1 MGGKGGVASGVRD
14 RLFLKGPRPH
24 LGWRSA
30 QSQPSPRSRHNPM
43 GPPHVIPPTPQNHL
57 MGPPYALFPPTPTVV
72 PPPRTPIGPPTT
84 PPPQN
89 APWDPSPQ
97 YPIPPPPEY
106 PIGPLPPRNPPSF
119 VTLPPYPPIGP
130 LPKRK
135 VHILQWGGGTFITFI
150 TFVPWGLGGG
160 RIYINIYSIYI

>member
-57 MGPPYALFPPTPTVV
+57 MGPPYALFPPPPTVV
-72 PPPRTPIGPPTT
+72 PPPPHPHRTPY
-84 PPPQN
+84 N
-89 APWDPSPQ
+89 APPSKCPM
-97 YPIPPPPEY
+97 
-106 PIGPLPPRNPPSF
+106 GPLPPISYTPSPRIPHRTASPSEPPL
-119 VTLPPYPPIGP
+119 VRDPPPIP
-130 LPKRK
+130 PHRTPPQKK
-135 VHILQWGGGTFITFI
+135 SPHFTVGGGHIYYIYYICTVGF
-150 TFVPWGLGGG
+150 GGG
-160 RIYINIYSIYI
+160 SYIY